1 MPKILEVKN
10 VSKHFQLHIQN
21 NKRIAALDDV
31 SFEMEQGEILGLTGK
46 SGSGKSPDHKLL

>member
-10 VSKHFQLHIQN
+10 VSKHFHLHIQN

-31 SFEMEQGEILGLTGK
+31 SFEMEQGRFLA
-46 SGSGKSPDHKLL
+46 SPANPGPANLR